1 MRGKRPDPAKPTTQT
16 HMPKIHLDIEL
27 VRLLPRTHSA
37 TIPGDYLDDMGHM
50 NVMWYTH
57 LFSMAMGGMFQLIGL
72 TQEHVQQRHGGSFA
86 LESHIRYLSEVRVGH
101 SIQVHTRL
109 LGRTSKRYHLLHV
122 MINDQK
128 RDVAATFEAVGAYID
143 MRTRRMA
150 EFPPDITQPLD
161 RFIAEHQQLAWPAPV
176 CGIMHP

>member
-1 MRGKRPDPAKPTTQT
+1 
-16 HMPKIHLDIEL
+16 MPRIHLDINL
-27 VRLLPRTHSA
+27 VRKLPTTHTA

-72 TQEHVQQRHGGSFA
+72 TPEHVQQHHGGSFA

-109 LGRTSKRYHLLHV
+109 LGRSSKRYHVLHA
-122 MINDQK
+122 MINDHKQ
-128 RDVAATFEAVGAYID
+128 DVAATFEAVGAYID

-150 EFPPDITQPLD
+150 AFPPEITQPLD
-161 RFIAEHQQLAWPAPV
+161 RLIAEHQQLEWPAPV
-176 CGIMHP
+176 CGIMRP

>member
-1 MRGKRPDPAKPTTQT
+1 
-16 HMPKIHLDIEL
+16 MPKIHLDIEL
-27 VRLLPRTHSA
+27 VRALPRTYTA

-57 LFSMAMGGMFQLIGL
+57 LFSMAMGGMLQLIGL
-72 TQEHVQQRHGGSFA
+72 TPEHVQQRHGGSFA

-109 LGRTSKRYHLLHV
+109 LGRSAKRYHVLHA
-122 MINDQK
+122 MINQEKQDL
-128 RDVAATFEAVGAYID
+128 AATFEAVGAYID

-150 EFPPDITQPLD
+150 DFPPEIAEPLD
-161 RFIAEHQQLAWPAPV
+161 RLIEQHRQLQWTAPV
-176 CGIMHP
+176 CGIMCP